1 MCHSDCGGVECGI
14 ALADRTQGHV
24 HGLHDEVPFVGGGV
38 LDEEQAPDERLVV
51 GVLFVDGELS
61 QQREGRALDE
71 LVTTAWPLLDV
82 APGVL

>member
-1 MCHSDCGGVECGI
+1 M
-14 ALADRTQGHV
+14 
-24 HGLHDEVPFVGGGV
+24 

-51 GVLFVDGELS
+51 GVLFVDGELP